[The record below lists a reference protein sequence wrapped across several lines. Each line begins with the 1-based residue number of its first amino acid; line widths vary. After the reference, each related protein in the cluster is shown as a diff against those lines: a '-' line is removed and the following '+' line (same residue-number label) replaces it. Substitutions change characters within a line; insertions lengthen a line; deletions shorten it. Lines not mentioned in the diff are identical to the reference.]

1 MANPKGDIYELLR
14 EQTLSEQT
22 QATTAA
28 QEAAQKAA
36 AKVASSKTTETEK
49 QTLPDIE
56 VAPEPTVEPAP
67 EPAPASEPAANISSR
82 SALDAALEKLMRQQY
97 PYRPAE
103 KEPVGGA
110 LSTPEPAAVGAP
122 QLTPEDED
130 DVKTAEA
137 VMGGG

>member
-22 QATTAA
+22 QATDAA
-28 QEAAQKAA
+28 QEAAKA
-36 AKVASSKTTETEK
+36 AKVASSKTTEVEK

-56 VAPEPTVEPAP
+56 VAPEPTVEP